1 MPSSLMDKNQA
12 WAVTKK
18 ALLQFSFDVKTKQAL
33 SSVDYDMIYLNMR
46 VE

>member
-12 WAVTKK
+12 WAVTQK
-18 ALLQFSFDVKTKQAL
+18 ALLHFSFDVKIEQAL